1 MRFSDKVQQCQL
13 LQEHVEQLFQTEL
26 YSVEEAAALVAKLNT
41 LLVIPIDPSDATVE
55 HAEFLQ
61 QNLDWLQKTMAQLA
75 EQKEVVAKGM
85 LTIQKG
91 RRARYSYG
99 QHK

>member
-1 MRFSDKVQQCQL
+1 MRLSEKAQQCQL
-13 LQEHVEQLFQTEL
+13 LQEHVEQLFQTEF

-41 LLVIPIDPSDATVE
+41 LLLTPIEPSDTPAE
-55 HAEFLQ
+55 SAEFLQ

-75 EQKEVVAKGM
+75 EQKEVVAQSM

-91 RRARYSYG
+91 RRARHSYG
-99 QHK
+99 QHN